1 MLLMKSLYKTIL
13 AFIITINMSSISFAN
28 NISSKDININ
38 YQNRINQTTT
48 VIRIDLCQNSTHC
61 LKNG

>member
-38 YQNRINQTTT
+38 YQNRMTKPQQ
-48 VIRIDLCQNSTHC
+48 LSESTYAKTQ
-61 LKNG
+61 LTA

>member
-38 YQNRINQTTT
+38 YQNSMTKPQQ
-48 VIRIDLCQNSTHC
+48 LSESTYAKTQ
-61 LKNG
+61 LTA